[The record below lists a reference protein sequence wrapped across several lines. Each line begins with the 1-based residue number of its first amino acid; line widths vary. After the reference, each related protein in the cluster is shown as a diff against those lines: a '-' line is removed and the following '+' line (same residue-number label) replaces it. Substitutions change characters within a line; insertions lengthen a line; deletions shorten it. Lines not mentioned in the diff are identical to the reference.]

1 MENSI
6 NEEKIKRFGKITLLD
21 IDTDSDCGFIRICSK
36 NNYIDSI
43 IISFEEVRSL
53 SLLLYNNHDIT
64 IHTSYNSFY
73 YYDEQINIHA
83 PLVSLK
89 FARKDFIAFGN
100 YIYELV
106 KGEPAYGE

>member
-6 NEEKIKRFGKITLLD
+6 NEKKINRFGKITLLD
-21 IDTDSDCGFIRICSK
+21 IDTDSDCGFIRICNK

-43 IISFEEVRSL
+43 IVSIEEIRSL
-53 SLLLYNNHDIT
+53 SLLFSVNRYVSISTGYNYFCYIDDH
-64 IHTSYNSFY
+64 
-73 YYDEQINIHA
+73 INIHG

-89 FARKDFIAFGN
+89 FTRKDFIAFGN

-106 KGEPAYGE
+106 KEEYAYGE